1 MVIHYFFQ
9 WEDIMGVIYKEENRL
24 NDSKKY
30 DIVVKMLEDRGVI
43 LEDIAQITLD
53 LQIKYLPSLSFELC
67 LEHVQR
73 VVMKREVQN
82 AVLTGLE
89 LDILAEK
96 GLLSEPL
103 STMLMTDYGLYGI
116 DEVLALAIVNVYG
129 SIGFTNFGY
138 VDKSKPGIIGRLDE
152 EGKQEG
158 KCNTFL
164 DDIVGAIA
172 AAAASSIAHR
182 FAT

>member
-1 MVIHYFFQ
+1 MSTSK
-9 WEDIMGVIYKEENRL
+9 DSNRL
-24 NDSKKY
+24 NDLTKY
-30 DIVVKMLEDRGVI
+30 DIVVKRLEERGVLLEDM
-43 LEDIAQITLD
+43 AQIALD
-53 LQIKYLPSLSFELC
+53 LQIKYLPNLTFDLC
-67 LEHVQR
+67 LEHVKK

-103 STMLMTDYGLYGI
+103 SSMLLSDYGLYGI
-116 DEVLALAIVNVYG
+116 DEIMALSIVNVYG

-138 VDKSKPGIIGRLDE
+138 VDKTKPGIIGKLDE
-152 EGKQEG
+152 AGKAPD

-182 FAT
+182 FAA

>member
-1 MVIHYFFQ
+1 MNSYR
-9 WEDIMGVIYKEENRL
+9 GEENRL
-24 NDSKKY
+24 NDISKY
-30 DIVVKMLEDRGVI
+30 DLVVERLKERGVE
-43 LEDIAQITLD
+43 LRDIAELTYD
-53 LQIKYLPSLSFELC
+53 LQIKYVPT
-67 LEHVQR
+67 LEFPTCMDHVQR

-82 AVLTGLE
+82 AILTGLE

-103 STMLMTDYGLYGI
+103 STMLLSDYGLYGI

-138 VDKSKPGIIGRLDE
+138 VDKVKPGIIKRLDD
-152 EGKQEG
+152 EGKKEG
-158 KCNTFL
+158 KCHTFL

-182 FAT
+182 YAPALFK

>member
-1 MVIHYFFQ
+1 M
-9 WEDIMGVIYKEENRL
+9 EKYKEENRM
-24 NDSKKY
+24 NDAVRY
-30 DIVVKMLEDRGVI
+30 DVVVERLVSRGAK

-53 LQIKYLPSLSFELC
+53 LQIKYLPNLTFDLC
-67 LEHVQR
+67 LEHVKK

-89 LDILAEK
+89 LDELAEK

-103 STMLMTDYGLYGI
+103 SEMLLSDYGLYGI

-138 VDKSKPGIIGRLDE
+138 VDKTKPGIIGKLDA
-152 EGKQEG
+152 EGKKEG

-182 FAT
+182 FAK

>member
-1 MVIHYFFQ
+1 MMEELMSNYRG
-9 WEDIMGVIYKEENRL
+9 DENRL
-24 NDSKKY
+24 NDTSTY
-30 DIVVKMLEDRGVI
+30 ELVVGRLKERGVS
-43 LEDIAQITLD
+43 LEEIALLTFD
-53 LQIKYLPSLSFELC
+53 LQIQYVKTLEFSTC
-67 LEHVQR
+67 LDHVQR

-82 AVLTGLE
+82 AILTGLE

-103 STMLMTDYGLYGI
+103 STMLLSDYGLYGI

-138 VDKSKPGIIGRLDE
+138 VDKTKPGIIKRLDD
-152 EGKQEG
+152 EGKKEG
-158 KCNTFL
+158 VCHTFL

-182 FAT
+182 YAPALSI

>member
-1 MVIHYFFQ
+1 MNQNVN
-9 WEDIMGVIYKEENRL
+9 ENNRM
-24 NDSKKY
+24 NDTKRY
-30 DIVVKMLEDRGVI
+30 EVVVKRLEDRGVI

-53 LQIKYLPSLSFELC
+53 LQIKYLPRLTFDFC
-67 LEHVQR
+67 LEHVKK

-96 GLLSEPL
+96 GLISEPL
-103 STMLMTDYGLYGI
+103 SSMLLNDYGLYGI
-116 DEVLALAIVNVYG
+116 DEILALAIVNVYG

-138 VDKSKPGIIGRLDE
+138 VDKLKPGIINKLDQ
-152 EGKQEG
+152 EGKLEG

-182 FAT
+182 FAE

>member
-1 MVIHYFFQ
+1 MSQSYN
-9 WEDIMGVIYKEENRL
+9 EPNRM
-24 NDSKKY
+24 NDLKKY
-30 DIVVKMLEDRGVI
+30 EIVVQKLEQRGVI
-43 LEDIAQITLD
+43 LEDIAQIALD
-53 LQIKYLPSLSFELC
+53 LQIKYLPNLTFELC
-67 LEHVQR
+67 LEHVKK
-73 VVMKREVQN
+73 VVMKREVQH

-103 STMLMTDYGLYGI
+103 SEMLLNDYGLYGI
-116 DEVLALAIVNVYG
+116 DEILALSIVNVYG

-138 VDKSKPGIIGRLDE
+138 VDKLKPGIIGILDK
-152 EGKQEG
+152 EGKEKG

-182 FAT
+182 FTL

>member
-1 MVIHYFFQ
+1 MSQSFN
-9 WEDIMGVIYKEENRL
+9 EPNRM
-24 NDSKKY
+24 NDLKKY
-30 DIVVKMLEDRGVI
+30 EIVVQRLEERGVI
-43 LEDIAQITLD
+43 LEDIAQIALD
-53 LQIKYLPSLSFELC
+53 LQIKYLPKLTFELC
-67 LEHVQR
+67 LEHVKK
-73 VVMKREVQN
+73 VVMKREVQH

-103 STMLMTDYGLYGI
+103 SEMLLKDYGLYGI
-116 DEVLALAIVNVYG
+116 DEILALSIVNVYG

-138 VDKSKPGIIGRLDE
+138 VDKLKPGIIGKLDK
-152 EGKQEG
+152 EGKEAG
-158 KCNTFL
+158 RCNTFL

-182 FAT
+182 FAV

>member
-1 MVIHYFFQ
+1 MSQILN
-9 WEDIMGVIYKEENRL
+9 EPNRM
-24 NDSKKY
+24 NDFKKY
-30 DIVVKMLEDRGVI
+30 EIVVKKLEQRGVI
-43 LEDIAQITLD
+43 LEDIAQIALD
-53 LQIKYLPSLSFELC
+53 LQIKYLPNLTFDLC
-67 LEHVQR
+67 LEHVKK
-73 VVMKREVQN
+73 VVMKREVQH

-103 STMLMTDYGLYGI
+103 SEMLLNDYGLYGI
-116 DEVLALAIVNVYG
+116 DEILALSIVNVYG

-138 VDKSKPGIIGRLDE
+138 VDKLKPGIIGKLDK
-152 EGKQEG
+152 EGKEAG

-182 FAT
+182 FAV